1 MKRRTMKV
9 VENRRRGS
17 TRVAGATIERIAQ
30 RYGPEGEELGSEPS
44 IFLDQLFCVL

>member
-1 MKRRTMKV
+1 MEV

-30 RYGPEGEELGSEPS
+30 RYGPEGEERSSE
-44 IFLDQLFCVL
+44 